1 MGARPGLMHFF
12 GFKQLLDDRN
22 RETSCIFADDQGI

>member
-22 RETSCIFADDQGI
+22 RENLLYFR